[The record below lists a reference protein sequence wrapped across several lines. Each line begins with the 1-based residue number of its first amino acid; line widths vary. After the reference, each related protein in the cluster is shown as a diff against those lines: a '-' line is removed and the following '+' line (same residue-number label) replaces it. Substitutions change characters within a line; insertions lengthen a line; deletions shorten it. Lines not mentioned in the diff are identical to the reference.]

1 MFYNIAS
8 IFNTNNSIINTII
21 MNEIQNQLM
30 FREME
35 DEDEENTTVLF
46 APIQIIYQGESDD
59 E

>member
-1 MFYNIAS
+1 MFNNIAS
-8 IFNTNNSIINTII
+8 IFNSNNSIINSII

-30 FREME
+30 FREIE
-35 DEDEENTTVLF
+35 DEDEENTTVFF